1 MVVTTFIKKNSIIII
16 IKETIQLS
24 SLNLMRKNVC
34 YLILIFSCI
43 FFDIVQHI
51 WLIFLLFLNL
61 SYLLSGNIN
70 SNISVSSLIIFFCF
84 VISTKSPN
92 RISLIKQNRVK
103 YFQSSIKLVFKELQ
117 LLFSESV
124 SKCIDLLRNFL
135 SSGSWSKYF

>member
-1 MVVTTFIKKNSIIII
+1 MVVTALIKKIVIII

-34 YLILIFSCI
+34 CLILIFSCI

-51 WLIFLLFLNL
+51 QLIFILFLNL

-70 SNISVSSLIIFFCF
+70 SNISVSFLIIFFCF
-84 VISTKSPN
+84 VISTKNAN

-103 YFQSSIKLVFKELQ
+103 YFQSSIKLVFKEVQ
-117 LLFSESV
+117 LLLSESV
-124 SKCIDLLRNFL
+124 SKCIDLLRDFL
-135 SSGSWSKYF
+135 S